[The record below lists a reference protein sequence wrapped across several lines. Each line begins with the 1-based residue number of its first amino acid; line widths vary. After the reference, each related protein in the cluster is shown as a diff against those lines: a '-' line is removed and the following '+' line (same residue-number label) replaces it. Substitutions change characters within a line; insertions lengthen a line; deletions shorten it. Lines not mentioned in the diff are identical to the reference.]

1 MVRFHDDKWM
11 RQSVFF
17 CRSVKQGKFPDKTL
31 FDQWWW
37 MWPHAFGDT
46 PLDLGHLFWNEVDL
60 APRPVQKSS

>member
-17 CRSVKQGKFPDKTL
+17 CRSVKQGKLPDKTL

-46 PLDLGHLFWNEVDL
+46 PIFFPSTHMMR
-60 APRPVQKSS
+60 A